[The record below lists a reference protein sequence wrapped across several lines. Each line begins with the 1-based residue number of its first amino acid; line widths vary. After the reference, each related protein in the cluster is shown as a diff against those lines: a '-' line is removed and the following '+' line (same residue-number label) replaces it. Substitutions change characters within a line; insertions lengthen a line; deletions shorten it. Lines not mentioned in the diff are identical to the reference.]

1 MTDFSSQ
8 LHAGYFHQL
17 TRELQA
23 PQLRKSLFMYPL
35 FITDIADAEVD
46 LPSMP
51 AQKRWGLNKLEG
63 FLAPLVQKGLRSVIL
78 FGIPEGKRGGK
89 DDKGTLAD
97 DPDGPVISAIKLI
110 RGKFPDLYVAC
121 DVCLCEYTSH
131 GHCGILHADG
141 TINNSPSVKRLAEVA
156 VNYAKA
162 GAHCVA
168 PSDMMDGRI
177 KAIKEGLVEAGLAGR
192 TTLMS
197 YSAKFASGLYGPF
210 R

>member
-1 MTDFSSQ
+1 MTDISSQ
-8 LHAGYFHQL
+8 LHSGYAHPL
-17 TRELQA
+17 TRDLQQ
-23 PQLRKSLFMYPL
+23 PPLQKSHFMYPI
-35 FITDIADAEVD
+35 FITDIVD
-46 LPSMP
+46 SAQDIPSMP
-51 AQKRWGLNKLEG
+51 GQKRWGVNKLEG
-63 FLAPLVQKGLRSVIL
+63 FLAPLIQKGLRSVIL
-78 FGIPEGKRGGK
+78 FGIPETKGK
-89 DDKGTLAD
+89 DEVGTLAD
-97 DPDGPVISAIKLI
+97 DPEGPVIQAIKLL
-110 RGKFPDLYVAC
+110 RAKFPDLYIAT

-131 GHCGILHADG
+131 GHCGVLFPDG
-141 TINNSPSVKRLAEVA
+141 TINNPPSVQRIAEVA

-177 KAIKEGLVEAGLAGR
+177 KAIKEGLIKEKLVGK